1 MCASIIINIIQG
13 RCEMAQVHE
22 KFIKNYLYKK
32 PAILSTQ
39 LISAVKKEFPNCNE
53 TNIRKIIS
61 NTAKKGLI
69 NSSAL

>member
-1 MCASIIINIIQG
+1 
-13 RCEMAQVHE
+13 MAQVHE

-32 PAILSTQ
+32 PALLSTQ

-61 NTAKKGLI
+61 NAAKKVL
-69 NSSAL
+69 